1 MFGVER
7 QDKGGSAWAWP
18 IGPSGQCVQ
27 AGALGGGC
35 GEAEGLL

>member
-1 MFGVER
+1 MFRVER